1 MDTSLSNFF
10 LSAVFMLMFSVM
22 NSVGFTL
29 TVEPICGPTHP
40 PDAVAI
46 YPDDVHLLRFSLNL
60 EYLLAEFYLYGALGC
75 GLDKVAPEL
84 VMGGPPPIGAQEA
97 NLDKLVSRII
107 EEFGYQQVGH
117 IRAIKT
123 TVGGFPRPL
132 VDLSASIF
140 AKIMNNA
147 FGYPLDPPFD
157 PYANSLNF
165 MLAAYVIPYYGIN
178 TYVGANPFIKGWKTK
193 RLLAGLLGVAAGQD
207 AVIRK
212 YLYERADYKVYPYDH
227 TVAKFTERISAL
239 SNALGMCGIKDEGIR
254 VPPYLGAE
262 NRTTSNVL
270 SADYNSLSY
279 ARTPREVL
287 RIVYATGSEHV
298 PGGFFP
304 KGENGKIAR
313 ELLYHY
319 QS

>member
-1 MDTSLSNFF
+1 MYTSLSNFF
-10 LSAVFMLMFSVM
+10 LSALFMLMFSVM
-22 NSVGFTL
+22 DSVGFPL
-29 TVEPICGPTHP
+29 EPI
-40 PDAVAI
+40 AI
-46 YPDDVHLLRFSLNL
+46 YPDHVHLLHFSLNL
-60 EYLLAEFYLYGALGC
+60 DHLLAEFYLY
-75 GLDKVAPEL
+75 
-84 VMGGPPPIGAQEA
+84 VMGGPPPIGAQKA

-157 PYANSLNF
+157 PYANSQNF
-165 MLAAYVIPYYGIN
+165 MLAAYVIPLVRIHSSRDGK
-178 TYVGANPFIKGWKTK
+178 PKGYELY
-193 RLLAGLLGVAAGQD
+193 RAGQD
-207 AVIRK
+207 AVIRT
-212 YLYERADYKVYPYDH
+212 YLYERADYTVYPYDQ
-227 TVAKFTERISAL
+227 TVVKFTERISAL
-239 SNALGMCGIKDEGIR
+239 SNALRMCGIIKMKVSGR
-254 VPPYLGAE
+254 VPPSLGAE

-287 RIVYATGSEHV
+287 RMVYATGANM
-298 PGGFFP
+298 FP
-304 KGENGKIAR
+304 VDSSQKEKVERLPDNYYMYLRAYV
-313 ELLYHY
+313 E
-319 QS
+319 

>member
-1 MDTSLSNFF
+1 
-10 LSAVFMLMFSVM
+10 
-22 NSVGFTL
+22 
-29 TVEPICGPTHP
+29 
-40 PDAVAI
+40 
-46 YPDDVHLLRFSLNL
+46 
-60 EYLLAEFYLYGALGC
+60 
-75 GLDKVAPEL
+75 
-84 VMGGPPPIGAQEA
+84 MGGPPPIGAQKA

-107 EEFGYQQVGH
+107 EEITMIIVYI

-140 AKIMNNA
+140 AKITNNA

-165 MLAAYVIPYYGIN
+165 MLAAYVIPLVRIHSSRDGK
-178 TYVGANPFIKGWKTK
+178 PKGYELLLIIPLYTPS
-193 RLLAGLLGVAAGQD
+193 LLAGLLGVAAGQD
-207 AVIRK
+207 AVIRT
-212 YLYERADYKVYPYDH
+212 YLYERADYKVYPYDQ

-239 SNALGMCGIKDEGIR
+239 SNALGMCGIIKMKVSGR
-254 VPPYLGAE
+254 VPPSLGAE

-287 RIVYATGSEHV
+287 RMVYATGANM
-298 PGGFFP
+298 FP
-304 KGENGKIAR
+304 VDSSQKEKVERLPDNYYMYLRAYV
-313 ELLYHY
+313 E
-319 QS
+319 